1 MKTTLSQWLCLL
13 WNIAPPLHLNS
24 ELPCLMAGAIHL
36 PPQSDWRHHRAA
48 AAHAAAHLVYSPRG
62 FEGHGLGPIAR
73 ALAGLL
79 EDARVE
85 ALALR
90 ELPGL
95 ARLWRPL
102 HTATPE
108 SGHDFEA
115 LMRRLARALFDPVY
129 EDPDHWVRKGRAL
142 FVGDPSAGI
151 PPLSDAAQI
160 RGVAMRLGHD
170 IGQLRL
176 QFNAKTY
183 RVAPDYRD
191 DHRWMWAAD
200 VLSAVPPPAAAA
212 GSMQQEPVQD
222 FAPTT
227 WRYPEW
233 DRLIERL
240 RPDWCSVIEH
250 AAIADDTRGPE
261 NEVLIRH
268 AAARLRRPLR
278 ALTHQRGLPRRS
290 AEGEVF
296 DPGALVERQ
305 VARHRHAAPEQRVYR
320 VLEGRRAQAAVSV
333 LIDQS
338 ASTADVQ
345 VGEGLSVLQ
354 TTAFSA
360 AAMAQALAAAGVDCS
375 IAGFSSNGRHAVDVR
390 VVKSIC
396 EAADHAMLQRLQA
409 LRPGGSTRLGAALR
423 HATHRLLQ
431 SAAGPRFVIVL
442 SDGEPYDIDVH
453 DRRYLVDDARH
464 AVRAAAHAGVRV
476 ICLAVTAGRADE
488 ARHIFGRA
496 GVQLLRA
503 AADMPRALQRLL
515 A

>member
-1 MKTTLSQWLCLL
+1 MKTTLSQWLRLL
-13 WNIAPPLHLNS
+13 WDIAPPLHLHS
-24 ELPCLMAGAIHL
+24 ALPCLIAGALHL
-36 PPQSDWRHHRAA
+36 PAQTGWRQHRAA

-62 FEGHGLGPIAR
+62 FEGAGLGPIAR

-85 ALALR
+85 MLAAR

-95 ARLWRPL
+95 ARLWRPW

-108 SGHDFEA
+108 CGHDFEA
-115 LMRRLARALFDPVY
+115 LLQRLARALCDPAY

-142 FVGDPSAGI
+142 FFGDVSAGV
-151 PPLSDAAQI
+151 PPLSEAAQI

-183 RVAPDYRD
+183 RVAPAYRD

-200 VLSAVPPPAAAA
+200 VLRAAPPPAAAA
-212 GSMQQEPVQD
+212 GPTQQESVQD
-222 FAPTT
+222 QLPAAR
-227 WRYPEW
+227 RYPEW

-240 RPDWCSVIEH
+240 RPDWCSVLEEV
-250 AAIADDTRGPE
+250 APADGTRALE

-268 AAARLRRPLR
+268 TAARLHRPLR
-278 ALTHQRGLPRRS
+278 ELTHQRGLPRRS
-290 AEGEVF
+290 DEGEMF
-296 DPGALVERQ
+296 DPAALVERQ
-305 VARHRHAAPEQRVYR
+305 VARHRHAAAEQRVYR
-320 VLEGRRAQAAVSV
+320 VLEGRRAQAAVCV

-345 VGEGLSVLQ
+345 AGQGASVLQ
-354 TTAFSA
+354 TTALAA
-360 AAMAQALAAAGVDCS
+360 AAMAQALEAAGVDCS
-375 IAGFSSNGRHAVDVR
+375 LAGFSSCGRHAVTLR
-390 VVKSIC
+390 VVKTMR
-396 EAADHAMLQRLQA
+396 EAVDQSMLQRLQA

-423 HATHRLLQ
+423 HATHSLAQ
-431 SAAGPRFVIVL
+431 TGAGPRVVIVL

-453 DRRYLVDDARH
+453 DPRYLVEDARH
-464 AVRAAAHAGVRV
+464 AVRAAAQAGVRV
-476 ICLAVTAGRADE
+476 LCLAVTPGRADA
-488 ARHIFGRA
+488 ARHIFGRT
-496 GVQLLRA
+496 GVQLMRA
-503 AADMPRALQRLL
+503 ATDMPRALQRLL